1 MINNSKMRTDI
12 LNNLENPKQLEKL
25 YRDNKVIFKKEFNQ
39 IYPIHQQYS
48 NLSFWHERLNFEIE
62 KQNPLAKNEIII
74 VIVFS
79 FIAGLIAHIPNFTG
93 IDQEYFF
100 SRNISFVVFPLLST
114 YFMWKQKLAFKQW
127 LFPLLAILM
136 AAIYINLLPNN
147 TSSST
152 TTLTFIHMPIF
163 LWAIFGYSFLGENLK
178 SHQSRINFLRYNGD
192 LVVMSG
198 LLLLS
203 TIIFSAITVNLFDLI
218 GINIEIFYFQNIMIW
233 GLAAIPI
240 IATYLIQT
248 NAQLI
253 NKVSPIIAKIF
264 TPLVFINLFIY
275 LSAILYTK
283 KYPYQDRNLLLL
295 FNVLL
300 IGVMA
305 LILFSIAEAGK
316 IAKNKFSL
324 IILFGLSALTIIVNG
339 IALAAIVY
347 RINEFGFSAN
357 RIAVLGGNLLIFINL
372 LLVCYKLFLTSFKNG
387 SIEEIEESIA
397 GYLPIYAIWSGFMAF
412 IVPIIFQYK

>member
-1 MINNSKMRTDI
+1 MRNDI
-12 LNNLENPKQLEKL
+12 LNNLDNPKQLEKL
-25 YRDNKVIFKKEFNQ
+25 YRDNKVNFKKEFND
-39 IYPIHQQYS
+39 IYPGHQQNT
-48 NLSFWHERLNFEIE
+48 NLNFWHERLNFETE
-62 KQNPLAKNEIII
+62 KQGLGAKNEIII
-74 VIVFS
+74 VIAFAL
-79 FIAGLIAHIPNFTG
+79 IAGLIAHIPNFTG

-100 SRNISFVVFPLLST
+100 SRNISFVVFPVLSI
-114 YFMWKQKLAFKQW
+114 YFMWKQKLVFKQW
-127 LFPLLAILM
+127 LFPLLATLI

-147 TSSST
+147 TSSSSIA
-152 TTLTFIHMPIF
+152 LSLIHMPIF

-178 SHQSRINFLRYNGD
+178 SNQSRISFLRYNGD

-198 LLLLS
+198 ILLLS
-203 TIIFSAITVNLFDLI
+203 TVIFSAITVNLFDLI

-240 IATYLIQT
+240 VATYLIQT

-275 LSAILYTK
+275 ISAMLYTK

-300 IGVMA
+300 MGVMA

-316 IAKNKFSL
+316 TAKNKFSL
-324 IILFGLSALTIIVNG
+324 IMLFSLSVLTIIVNC
-339 IALAAIVY
+339 IALSAIVY

-372 LLVCYKLFLTSFKNG
+372 VLVSYKLFLASFKNAD
-387 SIEEIEESIA
+387 IEEIERSIA
-397 GYLPIYAIWSGFMAF
+397 GYLPVYAIWTGLIAF
-412 IVPIIFQYK
+412 IIPIIFQYK

>member
-1 MINNSKMRTDI
+1 MRNEI
-12 LNNLENPKQLEKL
+12 LNNLNNPKQLEKI
-25 YRDNKVIFKKEFNQ
+25 YRENKVNFKKEFNQ
-39 IYPIHQQYS
+39 IYPGHEQSS
-48 NLSFWHERLNFEIE
+48 NLSFWHERLNFETE
-62 KQNPLAKNEIII
+62 KQVLGAKNEIII
-74 VIVFS
+74 VIIFA

-93 IDQEYFF
+93 VDQEYFF
-100 SRNISFVVFPLLST
+100 SRNISFVVFPILSI
-114 YFMWKQKLAFKQW
+114 YFIWKQKLEFKQW
-127 LFPLLAILM
+127 LFPLLATLF
-136 AAIYINLLPNN
+136 AAVYINLLPNN

-152 TTLTFIHMPIF
+152 IILSFIHMPIF
-163 LWAIFGYSFLGENLK
+163 LWAIFGYTFLGKNLK
-178 SHQSRINFLRYNGD
+178 SYQSRISFLRYNGD

-198 LLLLS
+198 ILLLS

-240 IATYLIQT
+240 IASYLIQT

-253 NKVSPIIAKIF
+253 NKVSPVIAKIF

-275 LSAILYTK
+275 LSAMAYTK

-316 IAKNKFSL
+316 AAKNKFSL
-324 IILFGLSALTIIVNG
+324 LILFGLSALTIIVNG
-339 IALAAIVY
+339 IALSAIVY

-372 LLVCYKLFLTSFKNG
+372 VLVSYKLFLASFKNAD
-387 SIEEIEESIA
+387 IEEIERSIA
-397 GYLPIYAIWSGFMAF
+397 GYLPVYAIWTGFIAF
-412 IVPIIFQYK
+412 IIPIIFQFK